1 MLVSMLTPEKMTKF
15 RVIVPLEHKL
25 ELLDAL
31 RAFGKVSLKTG
42 GPERVMPSLLQE
54 VLEGRVT
61 PETLNIDE
69 AERVVKQVLR
79 EHDALRKEFE
89 RYLTEYRNLQ
99 KLRRVIERLKELGV
113 PPEALLRPGVGL
125 SASCLCVRE
134 ENLASA
140 LRDLRRLGVV
150 VRKIKVSDTEYF
162 LLLLYPKKLEEKVE
176 EVKKRYMEK
185 TMVPP
190 DWFYGKHEE
199 VEARIEKEERRIR
212 KEIFAVLQEIASVI
226 KDAIEFERASAHEL
240 FSSAYMSILEVK
252 KRINRLEDLIVQ
264 LAAIKVA
271 RRSVEEN
278 NIDMLRALGLSGILL
293 DYARRVFERKPLSPK
308 DMESRLC
315 GRDIPPEIC
324 NMLIAE
330 SERYLRFLLVLEALK
345 YMEKEGILGKAEGLW
360 LLLFI
365 GEPEEME
372 RLLADAE
379 FGRVAVTLEEEGKE
393 IEVIVV
399 EGRYVNLEVFELLGF
414 KAAAMIA
421 DDEKVFNEIQRISS
435 RYDVIR
441 YYMTPEDL
449 KESEKRL
456 AAMEENLRRA
466 SIVLLS
472 ILLLYG
478 VKGGTVDTKR
488 LIEASRDK
496 KLEEI
501 YEKLSDLKEGR
512 VEVKLLPEDGRLEAV
527 KEILDTAEKLLEEA
541 GELEEDVHADLELL
555 AGGNEKVESALL
567 QKMERL
573 LGEAEKVMAYEV
585 TIEALYRAQTS
596 LNELRIFRNRR
607 IVIAEGYLPSRLK
620 PLFYK
625 ILEEK
630 VPRILYIKLRDVE
643 LGEEAPTY
651 IEHRGILKYFYTLT
665 EMLGTPSYWE
675 INPTPIFTILFVTMY
690 GMMFGDIGQGLL
702 ISLFGLWLYKTKYRL
717 FGISEKGAQTLG
729 ALAMLSGISAAIFGA
744 IYGCLVFL
752 YPLCP
757 HAALIKPLED
767 MMGIIVVALIF
778 GVIQLFISFTL
789 STINHLRVRDYEGA
803 IFGGTTLLG
812 ILYYAA
818 GVYVVYKL
826 AQHGFDLAMLGSP
839 DVLPGVYVLLG
850 AIFALIGYGAYK
862 FVATK
867 DSEYIMEALSEL
879 IEMMIAYPAN
889 SLSYIRLAAFA
900 MAHEAFGL
908 LAEGLVPMAGFIA
921 SYAIANFFVLA
932 IEALAVGIQSLRLI
946 YYEFSTKFY
955 QGTGIPFEPLIK
967 AEVEFEKLAT
977 K

>member
-15 RVIVPLEHKL
+15 RVIVPLEHEL
-25 ELLDAL
+25 ELIDAL
-31 RAFGKVSLKTG
+31 RAFGKVSLKTVES
-42 GPERVMPSLLQE
+42 ERIMPPLLQE
-54 VLEGRVT
+54 ILEGRVT

-69 AERVVKQVLR
+69 AEKVVRQVLR

-89 RYLTEYRNLQ
+89 RYLAEYRNLQ
-99 KLRRVIERLKELGV
+99 KLRRVIERFKGFGV
-113 PPEALLRPGVGL
+113 SPEALVRPGVGL

-140 LRDLRRLGVV
+140 LRELRKLGVI
-150 VRKIKVSDTEYF
+150 VRKIKISDTEYF
-162 LLLLYPKKLEEKVE
+162 LLLLYPKRLEKKVE
-176 EVKKRYMEK
+176 EVKKRYMEE
-185 TMVPP
+185 TIVLPE
-190 DWFYGKHEE
+190 WFYGKNED

-212 KEIFAVLQEIASVI
+212 KEMLEVLQEIASVI

-240 FSSAYMSILEVK
+240 FSSTYMSILEVK
-252 KRINRLEDLIVQ
+252 KRINRLEDLLVQ

-278 NIDMLRALGLSGILL
+278 NIDMLRSLGLSGVLL
-293 DYARRVFERKPLSPK
+293 DYIRRVFEHKPISPK

-315 GRDIPPEIC
+315 GRGTSLDIC
-324 NMLIAE
+324 NRLLAE
-330 SERYLRFLLVLEALK
+330 LERYMRFLLVLEALD
-345 YMEKEGILGKAEGLW
+345 YMKKEGILEKAKGFW

-365 GEPEEME
+365 GGPEEIKQ
-372 RLLADAE
+372 LLADAE
-379 FGRVAVTLEEEGKE
+379 FGKTAIILGDEDKE
-393 IEVIVV
+393 IKVIVID
-399 EGRYVNLEVFELLGF
+399 GHYVNLEVFDFLGF
-414 KAAAMIA
+414 KAAVMKV

-441 YYMTPEDL
+441 YFMTPEDL
-449 KESEKRL
+449 KELEKRL
-456 AAMEENLRRA
+456 AVMKENLKRA
-466 SIVLLS
+466 SIMLLS

-478 VKGGTVDTKR
+478 VKNGVINAQK
-488 LIEASRDK
+488 LIEASHDK
-496 KLEEI
+496 KLEEN
-501 YEKLSDLKEGR
+501 YRKLIDLKEGR
-512 VEVKLLPEDGRLEAV
+512 IEVKLLPESGGLETV
-527 KEILDTAEKLLEEA
+527 KEILDTAEKILEETR
-541 GELEEDVHADLELL
+541 ELEEDAHADLELL

-567 QKMERL
+567 QKLENI
-573 LGEAEKVMAYEV
+573 LGEAKKVLAYEV

-596 LNELRIFRNRR
+596 LSKLRIFRNRG

-620 PLFYK
+620 PLFQK
-625 ILEEK
+625 ILRKKISK
-630 VPRILYIKLRDVE
+630 VLYIKLRDVE

-651 IEHRGILKYFYTLT
+651 IEHRGPLKYFYALT
-665 EMLGTPSYWE
+665 QMLGTPSYWE
-675 INPTPIFTILFVTMY
+675 IDPTPVFTILFIIMY

-717 FGISEKGAQTLG
+717 FGISAKGAQTLG

-767 MMGIIVVALIF
+767 IMGIIVVALIF

-826 AQHGFDLAMLGSP
+826 AQHGFDLAMLASP

-862 FVATK
+862 FIVTK

-955 QGTGIPFEPLIK
+955 QGTGIPFEPLIR
-967 AEVEFEKLAT
+967 AEIEPEKIAL